1 MGPFHPQVV
10 HFAIALLIV
19 GVLLRVLSLF
29 GRPAFLGPAAATLIA
44 LGTAGAFAAVLTG
57 EAAHGPVEQMP
68 GLRAAV
74 MAHEEWGERAR
85 NVFVVVFVIELI
97 GLALAWRHSR
107 HARYVAAASALV
119 GIVGLACLYE
129 AAEHGGEIVYNYA
142 GGVGIR
148 SGDPADVKRLL
159 LAGLYQQAL
168 VDRKAGR
175 ALDAAGLIDQAA
187 QQFPDDV
194 EVRILRAESLLIDR
208 KDATGAL
215 TLLHTIT
222 PPAENRFLRM
232 RHGMLTADALL
243 ASGQR
248 DAAISTLQQL
258 STAIPSPRI
267 KQRLDALQSTPAS
280 DR

>member
-1 MGPFHPQVV
+1 
-10 HFAIALLIV
+10 
-19 GVLLRVLSLF
+19 
-29 GRPAFLGPAAATLIA
+29 
-44 LGTAGAFAAVLTG
+44 
-57 EAAHGPVEQMP
+57 
-68 GLRAAV
+68 
-74 MAHEEWGERAR
+74 
-85 NVFVVVFVIELI
+85 
-97 GLALAWRHSR
+97 
-107 HARYVAAASALV
+107 
-119 GIVGLACLYE
+119 
-129 AAEHGGEIVYNYA
+129 
-142 GGVGIR
+142 
-148 SGDPADVKRLL
+148 
-159 LAGLYQQAL
+159 

-175 ALDAAGLIDQAA
+175 ALDAAALIDQAA